1 MKRHLLFFNTL
12 FLLVTCAT
20 SYIFAQQLAFPT
32 AQGFGRFA
40 SGGRGGTVYHVT
52 NLNDAGAGSLRDAV
66 SQSNRIVVFDVGGII
81 NIVERIVVSGNVYIA
96 GQTAPGG
103 GITVYGNG
111 MAYNASNNITRYIRV
126 RMGKNGDNGKDAL
139 SISSGSNKIFDNVSI
154 SWGRDGTLDV
164 NGTDIDNLT
173 FQDCIISQ
181 GINISNHSTGGLLQ
195 DGRWSM
201 IRSLYHS
208 NKTRNPKA
216 RGIHEFVNSVLY
228 NWREHGYIMG
238 DTEGESQCNLVGNHF
253 IYGPSSNSNTHI
265 TGTTPSFRVYA
276 KDNWVDN
283 NKNGV
288 NDAVSLTDYK
298 TAKVETAPFA
308 HAFNLS
314 QAMSAKDALA
324 YVIKNVGASKGGVR
338 DAVDN
343 LLIQQLV
350 SYGTQGEILTTED
363 DNGIAG
369 NVGTVANGTPPKDT
383 DKDGMPDAWETTRG
397 LNPNVADDKSDDD
410 KDGYTNIEEYLSC
423 LVGEGDCDA
432 TVPCTTLPAKPA
444 VANVSLCQGVMA
456 SALTATASTG
466 NSLVWY
472 GTSATGG
479 TASDA
484 ATIPS
489 TASAGNTTY
498 YVSQKTATGNCES
511 ARASIVVTV
520 KSCDCQGVENGTAT
534 LDVCGRCIGGT
545 TAKTACSSVSEAE
558 TDACA
563 FVGITET
570 KNAGY
575 KGASYLNVDNAVG
588 TSITFHVTATN
599 AGTATLSFRYA
610 NGGTVDRPAQISLNG
625 TVLPTNL
632 SFPVTGT
639 FTDWKAVDVSLS
651 LMQGTNVVKLISS
664 TAEGLGNI
672 DQIGYVSTGVS
683 KGSCVIT
690 GTTNNE
696 LETTNFEV
704 YPNPSKTSFH
714 VNVSKA
720 VDMQVIDVEGK
731 LCEEHKNVS
740 STEFGENLKVGVYF
754 LKIENKVYKLVKE

>member
-265 TGTTPSFRVYA
+265 TGTTP
-276 KDNWVDN
+276 W
-283 NKNGV
+283 
-288 NDAVSLTDYK
+288 TITK
-298 TAKVETAPFA
+298 T
-308 HAFNLS
+308 
-314 QAMSAKDALA
+314 
-324 YVIKNVGASKGGVR
+324 G
-338 DAVDN
+338 
-343 LLIQQLV
+343 
-350 SYGTQGEILTTED
+350 
-363 DNGIAG
+363 
-369 NVGTVANGTPPKDT
+369 
-383 DKDGMPDAWETTRG
+383 
-397 LNPNVADDKSDDD
+397 
-410 KDGYTNIEEYLSC
+410 
-423 LVGEGDCDA
+423 
-432 TVPCTTLPAKPA
+432 
-444 VANVSLCQGVMA
+444 
-456 SALTATASTG
+456 
-466 NSLVWY
+466 
-472 GTSATGG
+472 
-479 TASDA
+479 
-484 ATIPS
+484 
-489 TASAGNTTY
+489 
-498 YVSQKTATGNCES
+498 
-511 ARASIVVTV
+511 
-520 KSCDCQGVENGTAT
+520 
-534 LDVCGRCIGGT
+534 
-545 TAKTACSSVSEAE
+545 
-558 TDACA
+558 
-563 FVGITET
+563 
-570 KNAGY
+570 
-575 KGASYLNVDNAVG
+575 
-588 TSITFHVTATN
+588 
-599 AGTATLSFRYA
+599 
-610 NGGTVDRPAQISLNG
+610 
-625 TVLPTNL
+625 
-632 SFPVTGT
+632 
-639 FTDWKAVDVSLS
+639 
-651 LMQGTNVVKLISS
+651 
-664 TAEGLGNI
+664 
-672 DQIGYVSTGVS
+672 
-683 KGSCVIT
+683 
-690 GTTNNE
+690 
-696 LETTNFEV
+696 
-704 YPNPSKTSFH
+704 
-714 VNVSKA
+714 
-720 VDMQVIDVEGK
+720 
-731 LCEEHKNVS
+731 
-740 STEFGENLKVGVYF
+740 
-754 LKIENKVYKLVKE
+754 